1 MSNNKKRRLNPIA
14 AANAKRNKS
23 LWTDPQTYA
32 VLAVGTMI
40 GVGVPS
46 IAATVN
52 AFPNPNASATA
63 TATASTTA
71 APSSANQAGLD
82 TVRVNAFD
90 AQDGGVAGGVVAGTG
105 NGTAK
110 QDDPAGVTIDSDV
123 ITEATTCADPNNV
136 DGLKAAHTEVMRE
149 RQELVV
155 TTVNVDELFNM
166 DPKDPANQA
175 ASGCFAAAQ
184 QILDLSI
191 AIPSIPTSWG
201 DIGNMVTK
209 QVTDRLAQ
217 MQQEVLDR
225 GCQIGLNALQNTLS
239 PIKDVLNAANN
250 STLLNDPAGFV
261 GNYISQQVGSQLDS
275 ADLAFNGILD
285 DVTNDLA
292 VSNQTARD
300 LANKV
305 AQNSKDIEPPGSY
318 STSKIDETLNSSSK
332 AVLQESLAR
341 AQAELARVVS
351 AAPAEPLPTYYKNG
365 EKYYPVTKNGTTK
378 NVSRAHYHAIVN
390 SYNQYKPNITAA
402 QNRVNAAQN
411 LLNGS
416 SSTSTTTN
424 FASSYTPTQSLSTTT
439 VPDAV
444 QPAPTV
450 SAPAVTQPA
459 PATSSTATS
468 AAPSTPAPTS
478 AATATG
484 TRNPFS

>member
-63 TATASTTA
+63 TASTTA

-82 TVRVNAFD
+82 TVKVNAFD

-149 RQELVV
+149 RQALVV

-184 QILDLSI
+184 QILDLSV

-209 QVTDRLAQ
+209 QVTDRLVQ

-351 AAPAEPLPTYYKNG
+351 AGPYEPLPTYYKDG

-378 NVSRAHYHAIVN
+378 NVSSAHYHAIVN